1 MMDGDAVTI
10 EQEALRWPG
19 VTSAPGRFGAVAF
32 RYEKRESGHIH
43 RDRIA
48 DLPVTPEMHEGLLKG
63 GSSRPHRVGAKG
75 YVSYPPYGIKKTSRR
90 QSRSSAGTTT
100 AQNPPP
106 VARFVVEAGKRRR

>member
-63 GSSRPHRVGAKG
+63 GRSRPHRVGAKG
-75 YVSYPPYGIKKTSRR
+75 YVSYPPHTGSRR
-90 QSRSSAGTTT
+90 RLDG
-100 AQNPPP
+100 NRDPRLELRP
-106 VARFVVEAGKRRR
+106 RKIRRR

>member
-19 VTSAPGRFGAVAF
+19 VSSAPGRFGAVAF

-63 GSSRPHRVGAKG
+63 GHSRPHRVGAKG
-75 YVSYPPYGIKKTSRR
+75 YISYLPIRDQEDVSAVIEILGRNYDRTRAAGSAFRR
-90 QSRSSAGTTT
+90 
-100 AQNPPP
+100 
-106 VARFVVEAGKRRR
+106 